1 MHKVVKRFVWK
12 TFNLPINEPFFVQL
26 QIRRY
31 AKEWLPKDLHRG
43 RWSKSRRHFI
53 LLFFRW
59 MNHVIK
65 TGSKR
70 ALEQSDFLPLTQEN
84 SASSLTE
91 KLQTRWK
98 EEKAKGEQNGK
109 RPKFWKSVL
118 KLISVKDV
126 LIIMFTGI
134 LESCCRIFQPLFL
147 GYLISSLMATTE
159 SRNDLLLY
167 ACAVAMG
174 VDALIKSLC
183 VQHFCFRTEVLGVR
197 LTSAIKGVIYRK
209 VCTSLVVPHILWI
222 NS

>member
-1 MHKVVKRFVWK
+1 MQRNDYQKISTEEGEANHV
-12 TFNLPINEPFFVQL
+12 
-26 QIRRY
+26 
-31 AKEWLPKDLHRG
+31 G
-43 RWSKSRRHFI
+43 I
-53 LLFFRW
+53 LSFLFFRW

-167 ACAVAMG
+167 VCAVAMG
-174 VDALIKSLC
+174 VNALIKSLC

-209 VCTSLVVPHILWI
+209 VCTSLVVPHIL
-222 NS
+222 